1 MSGVHG
7 ALSSLS
13 PRTWLHATSH
23 KISTTMK
30 RLVLSLVFIAL
41 LAACSGVPLRSIPR
55 LMQMSGALLDASPA
69 EVMVALQVDARMA
82 PPASAVPLLIV
93 KVTPRD
99 AGGFT
104 PIDKKLP
111 LQVAVASAST
121 LGLEAPALGRRW
133 LIYSMPAATQAE
145 LQRIQATMRQA
156 KANGIGGSLAL
167 GVEQESLAA
176 AITDP
181 VLTET
186 RWETWLQM
194 KKAEGFF
201 EVWSGTPAQLK
212 KLEGKG
218 KQP

>member
-1 MSGVHG
+1 
-7 ALSSLS
+7 
-13 PRTWLHATSH
+13 
-23 KISTTMK
+23 MK
-30 RLVLSLVFIAL
+30 RLIASLLVTAL
-41 LAACSGVPLRSIPR
+41 LAACSGVPLRSLPR

-69 EVMVALQVDARMA
+69 EVMVALQVDARLT
-82 PPASAVPLLIV
+82 PPAAAVPMLLV
-93 KVTPRD
+93 KVTPRE

-133 LIYSMPAATQAE
+133 LIYSMPAATQTE
-145 LQRIQATMRQA
+145 LLQIQATMRQA
-156 KANGIGGSLAL
+156 KANATGGSLSL

-181 VLTET
+181 VLAET

-194 KKAEGFF
+194 KKADGFF
-201 EVWSGTPAQLK
+201 EVWSGPPAQMQK
-212 KLEGKG
+212 QGAKG
-218 KQP
+218 K